1 MTLNRSTRTNVTLP
15 GSQPFLEELLYTD
28 HTLQLLFPTIQEI
41 VELLIGVVTVCAGLN
56 TVQERLL

>member
-1 MTLNRSTRTNVTLP
+1 MALNRSTRTNVALP
-15 GSQPFLEELLYTD
+15 GSQPLLEELLYTH

-41 VELLIGVVTVCAGLN
+41 VEFLVSVVTMRAGLN